1 MQDRT
6 PTVQPGTGSS
16 PPRSFTLNLTVVHC
30 GKCTI
35 NNQLPVYPL
44 FPISSLAS
52 CGVSTA
58 VKNEN
63 TQKRHCCMSVFY
75 TYFIYY
81 FCLRGSEGGF
91 LILEQYK
98 VVRIRF
104 SCPVKLKT
112 STPYLL
118 QHPYSHQ
125 HCSVWISNSSTDL
138 PVKGHCTGQVQGA
151 WPRITSSVGHFTV
164 VAKLS
169 QVCITA

>member
-1 MQDRT
+1 MFI
-6 PTVQPGTGSS
+6 S
-16 PPRSFTLNLTVVHC
+16 LNLIVVHC

-44 FPISSLAS
+44 FPSSGCYIMWCFISSKKLEYTKKTPLHECILHLFHLLFLPLGFWRRFPYLGTVQSSQNKVQLSSEA
-52 CGVSTA
+52 
-58 VKNEN
+58 KNI
-63 TQKRHCCMSVFY
+63 HS
-75 TYFIYY
+75 
-81 FCLRGSEGGF
+81 
-91 LILEQYK
+91 
-98 VVRIRF
+98 
-104 SCPVKLKT
+104 
-112 STPYLL
+112 YLL

-138 PVKGHCTGQVQGA
+138 PVKGHCTGQMQDA